1 MPLSFSAEEMELLL
15 SLAQPIDQRQR
26 DQFLREATVAIEEE
40 AARTGIGPVLAW
52 CIGSRAGLNGAF
64 SFRPNCP
71 TRRRASATRVDE
83 KPALEDLGIDKNRAK
98 GRGRRGAEP
107 AGRSFAAI
115 GAFGFVQCSP
125 RSPPTRGEKFMATV
139 FIEARPKGRREGT
152 AIVDYVVEE
161 QGDRFLKAFKTQ
173 AEAITWAKSEGHSP
187 HVARVRHLN
196 DKKIPDHWRPV

>member
-1 MPLSFSAEEMELLL
+1 MQL
-15 SLAQPIDQRQR
+15 
-26 DQFLREATVAIEEE
+26 
-40 AARTGIGPVLAW
+40 VLAV
-52 CIGSRAGLNGAF
+52 SR
-64 SFRPNCP
+64 PPC
-71 TRRRASATRVDE
+71 V
-83 KPALEDLGIDKNRAK
+83 AK
-98 GRGRRGAEP
+98 VAANPGRE
-107 AGRSFAAI
+107 
-115 GAFGFVQCSP
+115 VM
-125 RSPPTRGEKFMATV
+125 TTV